1 MWIILELS
9 NLGKNELMTVPFRN
23 LGNSTLLVSSVGM
36 GCNNFGRPDTPTLSQ
51 SVTTDVLTA
60 ALDAG
65 VTFWDTADIYGLDY
79 GMSELLMGEVVSA
92 RRDEIVL
99 ATKFGHTEFESP
111 FAHIGSSG
119 SRAYIRAAVEGSL
132 ERLQTDY
139 IDLYQHHTPDPATPV
154 EETLEALNELI
165 SEGRVRNIGHT
176 QYSPEQALHADEA
189 ARRLGVTPFVSAQ
202 NEFSLLTREAETGI
216 IPVARDL
223 GLGFLP
229 FFPLYN
235 GLFTGKFDRNGGPAD
250 SRIMRIRQYLHAE
263 APWDTMDALTD
274 FARSRDLTML
284 EATIGWLLA
293 VPGLSSVIAGVTS
306 VEQIRENAAA
316 ATAWSPTPAEFD
328 EVSELFAV

>member
-1 MWIILELS
+1 
-9 NLGKNELMTVPFRN
+9 
-23 LGNSTLLVSSVGM
+23 
-36 GCNNFGRPDTPTLSQ
+36 
-51 SVTTDVLTA
+51 
-60 ALDAG
+60 
-65 VTFWDTADIYGLDY
+65 
-79 GMSELLMGEVVSA
+79 
-92 RRDEIVL
+92 
-99 ATKFGHTEFESP
+99 
-111 FAHIGSSG
+111 
-119 SRAYIRAAVEGSL
+119 
-132 ERLQTDY
+132 
-139 IDLYQHHTPDPATPV
+139 
-154 EETLEALNELI
+154 
-165 SEGRVRNIGHT
+165 
-176 QYSPEQALHADEA
+176 LHADEA

>member
-1 MWIILELS
+1 
-9 NLGKNELMTVPFRN
+9 MTVPLRN

-36 GCNNFGRPDTPTLSQ
+36 GCNNFGRPDTPTVAPDVS
-51 SVTTDVLTA
+51 SEVLTA

-65 VTFWDTADIYGLDY
+65 VTFWDTADIYGFEY
-79 GMSELLMGEVVSA
+79 GISEQLMGPVVSQ

-111 FAHIGSSG
+111 IAHVGSSG
-119 SRAYIRAAVEGSL
+119 SRAYIREAIKGSL
-132 ERLQTDY
+132 ERLQTEFV
-139 IDLYQHHTPDPATPV
+139 DLYQHHTPDPATPV

-165 SEGRVRNIGHT
+165 DEGLVRHIGHT
-176 QYSPEQALHADEA
+176 QYTPEQALHADET
-189 ARRLGVTPFVSAQ
+189 ARRLGVTPFISAQ
-202 NEFSLLTREAETGI
+202 NEFSLLSRESESTI

-263 APWDTMDALTD
+263 APWDTMDAFTE
-274 FARSRDLTML
+274 FARARNVTML

-306 VEQIRENAAA
+306 AEQIRENAAA
-316 ATAWSPTPAEFD
+316 ATAWSPTPEEFD
-328 EVSELFAV
+328 EVSELFASPR